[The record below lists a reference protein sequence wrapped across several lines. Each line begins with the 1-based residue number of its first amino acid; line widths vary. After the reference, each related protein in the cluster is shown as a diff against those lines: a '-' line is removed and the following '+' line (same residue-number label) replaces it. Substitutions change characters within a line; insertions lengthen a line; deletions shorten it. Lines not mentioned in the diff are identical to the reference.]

1 MVTKRKVIRTKIKLP
16 EHAEAKSNL
25 SGKGIPSKFVK
36 PKIGGNQKVL
46 PQVKPIKIIS
56 KKSKIKKVFVLDTNV
71 LIDDPQAIHHFD
83 DNYVVIPITVVR
95 ELDKNKTKLFMARLA
110 LKALHD
116 SAVTNDFKKLVGGG
130 EIKIEMV
137 PENTLQL
144 NDDVIISVAKDYQDK
159 HKHLGEVVFVT
170 NDRAAALKARALG
183 LKTESYKT
191 NEVDI
196 DAFQKKI
203 QGIKDF
209 TFDKHIVFENSY
221 VKPYIPEYWKNKGVK
236 RNLAQEKA
244 ISDLFN
250 PEITFVSLI
259 GQAGTGKTMM
269 AVLTGIKMV
278 KDGLYKQVIITKPPV
293 VADGNDIGFLPGT
306 KDEKMKNWLGSFIDP
321 VNTFFEHKSSEMTRN
336 QKKTARKKE
345 RAETEEESEQTPF
358 DKLLNDGVIK
368 IETGAFIRGS
378 NFENTLVII
387 DEAQNISASVGK
399 TWMTRIGS
407 GSKLVLTGDVTQIDT
422 AYLSKNNNAL
432 ANISVRTNGQ
442 PWASAVFLDL
452 GVRSLMSDWAANN
465 L

>member
-1 MVTKRKVIRTKIKLP
+1 MAPRNKPANIKTKIVP
-16 EHAEAKSNL
+16 AHPEAKSNL

-36 PKIGGNQKVL
+36 PKIGGNQKVMPKGSL
-46 PQVKPIKIIS
+46 VKITP
-56 KKSKIKKVFVLDTNV
+56 KKSKVKKVFVLDTNV
-71 LIDDPQAIHHFD
+71 LIDDPQAIHNFG

-110 LKALHD
+110 LKVLHD
-116 SAVTNDFKKLVGGG
+116 SDVTNDFKKLANGG
-130 EIKIEMV
+130 EIKIEMLL
-137 PENTLQL
+137 ENTTQL
-144 NDDVIISVAKDYQDK
+144 NDDVIISVAQNYKDK
-159 HKHLGEVVFVT
+159 HKHSGEVIFVT

-183 LKTESYKT
+183 IKTESYKT

-196 DAFQKKI
+196 DAFQKTM
-203 QGIKDF
+203 QGLSDF
-209 TFDKHIVFENSY
+209 SFDRKTVYENGY
-221 VKPYIPEYWKNKGVK
+221 VSPYIPAYWKAKGVK
-236 RNLAQEKA
+236 RNTAQEKA

-269 AVLTGIKMV
+269 AILTGICMV
-278 KDGLYKQVIITKPPV
+278 KAGLYKQIVITKPPV

-306 KDEKMKNWLGSFIDP
+306 KDEKMKNWLESFIDP
-321 VNTFFEHKSSEMTRN
+321 VNTFYKSRKQESDKDSKKVTRR
-336 QKKTARKKE
+336 KTE
-345 RAETEEESEQTPF
+345 IPENLEQTPF

-378 NFENTLVII
+378 NFSDTLVII
-387 DEAQNISASVGK
+387 DESQNISSAVGK

-422 AYLSKNNNAL
+422 PYLSKNNNAL
-432 ANISVRTNGQ
+432 ANITVKTHGQ
-442 PWASAVFLDL
+442 SWASTVFLNL